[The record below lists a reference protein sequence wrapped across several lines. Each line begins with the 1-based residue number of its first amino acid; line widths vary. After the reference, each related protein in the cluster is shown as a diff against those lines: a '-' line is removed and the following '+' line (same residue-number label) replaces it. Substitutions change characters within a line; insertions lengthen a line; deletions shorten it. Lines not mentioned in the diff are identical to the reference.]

1 MTDQDVKEI
10 HEIIPDPQAF
20 KAEVERAFAHPSATV
35 EGGAAASGGTAAYCQ
50 VWPHVSQGLTLLK
63 EIAPFIPGVGMMVAL
78 AIPLVLAAGRAA
90 HHSLCDGEE

>member
-1 MTDQDVKEI
+1 MTDQEVKEI
-10 HEIIPDPQAF
+10 HEIIPDPKAF
-20 KAEVERAFAHPSATV
+20 KAEVTRAFAHPSSAV
-35 EGGAAASGGTAAYCQ
+35 EGGAAAYCQ